1 MRKIGAVAIIV
12 FLALLSLSIALAVAT
27 AWFGIGSIPHLGD
40 FRAIVVSAGALVLV
54 YAYGILVH
62 RIFLCMMPLLDGNI
76 SAGSSQEF
84 VYHVYVLFYL
94 ILFNSLIRGGI
105 IPIPILRMI
114 YLALGARLGPNTY
127 CSGII
132 YDPLFV
138 RIGANSV
145 VGETALLVPH
155 VIEGNMLGH
164 YWILIGN
171 NVTIGAHAVVL
182 SGVTIGDNAIVAAN
196 SLVAKGTQIN
206 SDEVWGGSPARR
218 LRGAAPAGPVG

>member
-1 MRKIGAVAIIV
+1 MRKIGPAAIIV
-12 FLALLSLSIALAVAT
+12 FLALLSLSIVLAVAT
-27 AWFGIGSIPHLGD
+27 AWLGVGRIPHLGE
-40 FRAIVVSAGALVLV
+40 FRAILVSGGTLVFI

-62 RIFLCMMPLLDGNI
+62 RIFLRMMPLRHGNI

-105 IPIPILRMI
+105 IPIPIMRMI
-114 YLALGARLGPNTY
+114 YQALGARLGPNTY
-127 CSGII
+127 SSGII

-155 VIEGNMLGH
+155 VIEGNTLGH
-164 YWILIGN
+164 YWIVIGN

-182 SGVTIGDNAIVAAN
+182 SGVTIGDNAIIAAN

-218 LRGAAPAGPVG
+218 LRGAPATAPVR